1 MLGFHVTHS
10 MLHVLQVQLQR
21 VTLKPRWSF
30 QNSSHFTGICTL
42 YKYVFV
48 FFFLFV
54 LVPARVHWKVRC
66 LHIVTKWQF
75 PFCYF
80 ISTSGMYVLHVYLWV
95 YLYSPSIKVHCRATP
110 ATLLANQPP
119 ASSWYN
125 LSVWTPLFK
134 PLYIA
139 RNIFITTIN
148 ITITMGKSS
157 MNMYIFENLSIF
169 VCVYHSVLL
178 WD

>member
-1 MLGFHVTHS
+1 MNFS
-10 MLHVLQVQLQR
+10 EQRPLHWNMYIIQICICILFPICTGSGSC
-21 VTLKPRWSF
+21 TLK
-30 QNSSHFTGICTL
+30 G
-42 YKYVFV
+42 
-48 FFFLFV
+48 
-54 LVPARVHWKVRC
+54 RC